1 MIDCLKMNGN
11 GNDFLVMD
19 NLSLAMDASTLAR
32 TARAVCRRRE
42 SVGADGLLAL
52 EPSERAAF
60 RMRLF
65 NRDGSEG
72 EMCGNGA
79 RCAARFAFERGIAGR
94 EMTFETLGGDV
105 NAAVRG
111 DRVALDLAPVNTAS
125 AVLRARASVEG
136 CDLTYAFLVVGVPH
150 AVVFERERRRSIAE
164 YALLGRA
171 LRSRRDLFSEG
182 ANVNFALLPAGDP
195 GTLDVVT
202 YERGVEDVTLS
213 CGTGSAASA
222 IAGRLLGVVGDEVRV
237 VNPGGVNDVSLT
249 WVGADVVQ
257 PRLEGGAL
265 MIAEVRLLPEAFD
278 AGCWRPALPKKYA

>member
-42 SVGADGLLAL
+42 SVGADGLLVL
-52 EPSERAAF
+52 EPSERTAF

-79 RCAARFAFERGIAGR
+79 RCAARFAFERGITGR

-125 AVLRARASVEG
+125 AVLRAHASVEG
-136 CDLTYAFLVVGVPH
+136 CDLTYSFLVVGVPH
-150 AVVFERERRRSIAE
+150 VVIFEQERRRSIAE

-171 LRSRRDLFSEG
+171 IRNRRDLFPEG
-182 ANVNFALLPAGDP
+182 TNVNFAHLLAGV
-195 GTLDVVT
+195 LDVIT
-202 YERGVEDVTLS
+202 YERGVEDITLS
-213 CGTGSAASA
+213 CGTGSVASA
-222 IAGRLLGVVGDEVRV
+222 IVGRLMKVVGDEVRV
-237 VNPGGVNDVSLT
+237 LNPGGVNDVSLT

>member
-11 GNDFLVMD
+11 GNDFLVVD
-19 NLSLAMDASTLAR
+19 NLSLAMDASALAR
-32 TARAVCRRRE
+32 AARAVCRRRE

-79 RCAARFAFERGIAGR
+79 RCAARFAFDRGIVGR
-94 EMTFETLGGDV
+94 EMTFETRGGDV
-105 NAAVRG
+105 HAVVRG
-111 DRVALDLAPVNTAS
+111 NRVALDLAPVSTGS
-125 AVLRARASVEG
+125 AVLKAHASVEG
-136 CDLTYAFLVVGVPH
+136 CDFTYAFLV
-150 AVVFERERRRSIAE
+150 
-164 YALLGRA
+164 LGRA
-171 LRSRRDLFSEG
+171 LRSRQDLFPVG
-182 ANVNFALLPAGDP
+182 ANVNFALLSSEDS

-249 WVGADVVQ
+249 WIETDVVQ

-265 MIAEVRLLPEAFD
+265 MIAEVRLLPEAFEAD
-278 AGCWRPALPKKYA
+278 CRRPA